1 MSAKELSNE
10 KNIVSVEITVS
21 AEDFQKAI
29 KQSYNKNKKHFT
41 IQGFRKGKAPRK
53 LIEAHYGKGV
63 FYEDAVS
70 YTHLRGR
77 FMVHR
82 YDREHYDLGVGR

>member
-41 IQGFRKGKAPRK
+41 IQGFRKLTTVRVYSMKTP
-53 LIEAHYGKGV
+53 LI
-63 FYEDAVS
+63 S
-70 YTHLRGR
+70 R
-77 FMVHR
+77 FQVPTKTR
-82 YDREHYDLGVGR
+82 WRN

>member
-29 KQSYNKNKKHFT
+29 KQSYNKNKKRAYANT
-41 IQGFRKGKAPRK
+41 
-53 LIEAHYGKGV
+53 LYN
-63 FYEDAVS
+63 
-70 YTHLRGR
+70 
-77 FMVHR
+77 
-82 YDREHYDLGVGR
+82 